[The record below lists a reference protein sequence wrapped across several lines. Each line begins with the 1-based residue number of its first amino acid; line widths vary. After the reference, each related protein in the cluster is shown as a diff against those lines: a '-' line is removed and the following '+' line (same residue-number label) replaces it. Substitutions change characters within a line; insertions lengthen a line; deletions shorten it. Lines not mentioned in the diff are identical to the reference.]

1 MASFDHSHEVQSFLG
16 LSNYY
21 RRFIRD
27 FARISAPLSELTKK
41 GVPFEW
47 GGDQEKSFQKV
58 KDAVKSAPVLQL
70 ADPAK
75 PYIVTCDASDVGIGA
90 VLEQETENGPHPVAF
105 ASRKLSGA
113 EINYPVHE
121 RELLAIVYALREW
134 RPYLHGSRFV
144 IKTDH
149 HPLRYLDTQT
159 NLSKRQMRWMETL
172 QEYDYEIVYVQGKFN
187 VVADALS
194 RISKSPSSALY
205 TGEDEEEI

>member
-1 MASFDHSHEVQSFLG
+1 LTPVTKVQSFLG

-27 FARISAPLSELTKK
+27 FARISAPLSELTKN
-41 GVPFEW
+41 GVPFERV
-47 GGDQEKSFQKV
+47 GDQENSFRNL

-75 PYIVTCDASDVGIGA
+75 PYIVTCDARDVGIGA
-90 VLEQETENGPHPVAF
+90 VLEQESENGPYPVAF

-113 EINYPVHE
+113 EKKYPVHE
-121 RELLAIVYALREW
+121 RELLAIFYALKEW

-149 HPLRYLDTQT
+149 HPLRHLDTQT
-159 NLSKRQMRWMETL
+159 NL
-172 QEYDYEIVYVQGKFN
+172 
-187 VVADALS
+187 
-194 RISKSPSSALY
+194 
-205 TGEDEEEI
+205 